1 MTRSR
6 PLELEFVDHDDPAL
20 LARMAEAA
28 ATGVGWINVQ
38 PVIDEEYEPPGP
50 GPFAFLGG
58 STHKVPTVTWMPGRH
73 APNGTVKATTVGL
86 QHASGPRVAVRLR
99 DLGAPLPDG
108 WRITQDHPRRG
119 LVAQVPAD
127 ADDRAVIDWLLRA
140 AVLVCTVPVTG
151 RWSAAVHAG
160 QA

>member
-1 MTRSR
+1 
-6 PLELEFVDHDDPAL
+6 
-20 LARMAEAA
+20 
-28 ATGVGWINVQ
+28 
-38 PVIDEEYEPPGP
+38 
-50 GPFAFLGG
+50 LGG

-73 APNGTVKATTVGL
+73 APNGSVKPTTVGL
-86 QHASGPRVAVRLR
+86 QHASGPRVGPRLR

-140 AVLVCTVPVTG
+140 AVLVCAVPVTG
-151 RWSAAVHAG
+151 RWTAAIHAG
-160 QA
+160 QS